1 MEAGTAAWA
10 RRVVWACLAA
20 GGVVACGGGGG
31 GTDAGTDTGGDPG
44 PDVPVVLSD
53 LAYPDVAD
61 DAGNLDG
68 PGDGEPFEDGDAG
81 GDTRGDGED
90 LSGPDAPLDTPP
102 DIPSDGVAEPGGPD
116 AADAPHIPVVTSCG
130 DGSCD
135 PPENCGACPDDCGAC
150 PEDPCGDQTCD
161 GAKGE
166 SCATCPKDCGACPTC
181 GDQVCDAPEE
191 TCGGCPQD
199 CGACPPACPDGACNG
214 DETCQTCEADCGPC
228 APACPD
234 GFCNGDE
241 TCGTCPKD
249 CGPCPPACGDG
260 ECNGTETCKDCPGDC
275 GECPAGCGD
284 GECLGDEDCRSCP
297 DDCGDCPPTLW
308 FRADWSETLD
318 GPIVAGGRLRI
329 RYDLDRLTECRQTH
343 NGYPGWTI
351 TVFYTDDLSKPAN
364 EVQVVHHDLQGGQ
377 SLPFEP
383 EIDVPPDAHDLW
395 FWANNTGVE
404 GCIAWDSDYGKN
416 YMMPVFRP
424 EEVSAPVE
432 WVGWGAGGLDFAYG
446 TEGGPVSKGDVDPVW
461 FFESLLGAE
470 VTTEVRVQAYVHG
483 ITDRTYQNAAV
494 AAEVAHTAVSMA
506 AETDFAK
513 GAGSP
518 GATPVLVPLEFEF
531 QADNNFFYRWP
542 FGTFGYVWGIAGG
555 PPPEGLYA
563 FRLAARTPKGPAT
576 WVGRPGAPSHPRGL
590 VYAAS
595 PDTGCPLFPGEPPP
609 DAGCPGR

>member
-1 MEAGTAAWA
+1 MTSRASRIRRIGLAG
-10 RRVVWACLAA
+10 LAA
-20 GGVVACGGGGG
+20 GWVAACGGGGG
-31 GTDAGTDTGGDPG
+31 APDAGGEPG
-44 PDVPVVLSD
+44 SDIPVVLPD
-53 LAYPDVAD
+53 PAYPD
-61 DAGNLDG
+61 L
-68 PGDGEPFEDGDAG
+68 
-81 GDTRGDGED
+81 GED
-90 LSGPDAPLDTPP
+90 LGTPDRPLDEGLAEDGAATRDDLVGPDDPLDAPP
-102 DIPSDGVAEPGGPD
+102 DTPSDGVAEPGGLD
-116 AADAPHIPVVTSCG
+116 ALDAPDTPVVESCG

-135 PPENCGACPDDCGAC
+135 PPENCGSCPYDCGKC
-150 PEDPCGDQTCD
+150 PEDPCGDGTCD
-161 GAKGE
+161 GAEGE
-166 SCATCPKDCGACPTC
+166 SCATCPKDCGACPNC
-181 GDQVCDAPEE
+181 GDKACDAPAE

-199 CGACPPACPDGACNG
+199 CGACPPACPDGSCNG
-214 DETCQTCEADCGPC
+214 DETCETCKADCGPC
-228 APACPD
+228 TPACPD

-260 ECNGTETCKDCPGDC
+260 GCNGTETCKDCPGDC

-284 GECLGDEDCRSCP
+284 GECLADEDCRSCP

-343 NGYPGWTI
+343 NGFPGWTI
-351 TVFYTDDLSKPAN
+351 TVFYTDDLAKPAN
-364 EVQVVHHDLQGGQ
+364 QVQVVQHDPQGQ
-377 SLPFEP
+377 SWPFEP
-383 EIDVPPDAHDLW
+383 VMDVPAGAHDLW
-395 FWANNTGVE
+395 FWASNTGVE

-416 YMMPVFRP
+416 YMMPVYRP

-432 WVGWGAGGLDFAYG
+432 WAGWGPGGLDFAYV

-470 VTTEVRVQAYVHG
+470 VTTEVRVQAYAAG
-483 ITDRTYQNAAV
+483 ITDRIYQNAAV

-518 GATPVLVPLEFEF
+518 GASPVLVSLEFEF
-531 QADNNFFYRWP
+531 QADNNFFYRWH
-542 FGTFGYVWGIAGG
+542 FGRFDYAWGIADG

-576 WVGRPGAPSHPRGL
+576 WVGRPGDPSHPRGL
-590 VYAAS
+590 VYAAN
-595 PDTGCPLFPGEPPP
+595 PDTGCPLFPGDPPP
-609 DAGCPGR
+609 DLCP